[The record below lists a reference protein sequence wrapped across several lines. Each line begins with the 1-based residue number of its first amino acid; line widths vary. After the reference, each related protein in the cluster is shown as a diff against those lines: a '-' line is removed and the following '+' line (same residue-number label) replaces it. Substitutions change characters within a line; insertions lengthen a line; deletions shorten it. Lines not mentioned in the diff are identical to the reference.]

1 MYKNTQRLRRI
12 DPLTKFLRQLA
23 RPQRITPCRGRLA
36 TCRFACATWRVV
48 CGVCECAWE
57 RVDKL
62 VLTVVFGVVRRF
74 AVDDYVMSKIT
85 FTVVEKL
92 VKARDGAAYDLSRYV
107 EGVDYVRR
115 KAFKG
120 ERVLF
125 RKGFLDGSSD
135 VSAEAAIDDAEEA
148 ATVADEVAPLKDEV
162 DLLKEE
168 PQPDVILAPDC
179 GVQKTRVIKVH
190 VNSRWVET
198 EVGRVWVGGQG
209 ARLRVG
215 TIINVRAG
223 MLVR

>member
-1 MYKNTQRLRRI
+1 M
-12 DPLTKFLRQLA
+12 
-23 RPQRITPCRGRLA
+23 
-36 TCRFACATWRVV
+36 
-48 CGVCECAWE
+48 
-57 RVDKL
+57 
-62 VLTVVFGVVRRF
+62 LTVVFGVVRRF

-92 VKARDGAAYDLSRYV
+92 VKARDGVAYDLSRYV

-135 VSAEAAIDDAEEA
+135 VSAEAAADDAEEA
-148 ATVADEVAPLKDEV
+148 ATVADEVDPLQDEPNPLKDEV

-168 PQPDVILAPDC
+168 AAPDVILAPDC

-209 ARLRVG
+209 VRLRVG

>member
-1 MYKNTQRLRRI
+1 MYKNKQRLRRI

-23 RPQRITPCRGRLA
+23 RPQRLTPCRRRLA
-36 TCRFACATWRVV
+36 ACRFACATSRVV
-48 CGVCECAWE
+48 CGVCGCAWE

-62 VLTVVFGVVRRF
+62 VLTVVLGVVRRF

-92 VKARDGAAYDLSRYV
+92 VKARDGAAYDLGRYV
-107 EGVDYVRR
+107 EGVDYVHR

-135 VSAEAAIDDAEEA
+135 VSAEAAADDVEEA
-148 ATVADEVAPLKDEV
+148 ATVADEVAVHECEV
-162 DLLKEE
+162 V
-168 PQPDVILAPDC
+168 PDVILAPDC

-198 EVGRVWVGGQG
+198 EAGRVWVGGQG
-209 ARLRVG
+209 VRLRVG

>member
-1 MYKNTQRLRRI
+1 M
-12 DPLTKFLRQLA
+12 
-23 RPQRITPCRGRLA
+23 
-36 TCRFACATWRVV
+36 
-48 CGVCECAWE
+48 CGVCGCAWE

-62 VLTVVFGVVRRF
+62 VLTVVLGVVRRF

-92 VKARDGAAYDLSRYV
+92 VKARDGAAYDLGRYV

-135 VSAEAAIDDAEEA
+135 VSADAATDDVEEA
-148 ATVADEVAPLKDEV
+148 ATVADEAAVHECEV
-162 DLLKEE
+162 V
-168 PQPDVILAPDC
+168 PDVILAPDC

-198 EVGRVWVGGQG
+198 EIGRVWVGGQG
-209 ARLRVG
+209 VRLRVG

>member
-1 MYKNTQRLRRI
+1 M
-12 DPLTKFLRQLA
+12 
-23 RPQRITPCRGRLA
+23 
-36 TCRFACATWRVV
+36 
-48 CGVCECAWE
+48 
-57 RVDKL
+57 DKL
-62 VLTVVFGVVRRF
+62 VLTVVLGVVRRF

-135 VSAEAAIDDAEEA
+135 VSEEAAIDDVEEA
-148 ATVADEVAPLKDEV
+148 ATVADEAAVHECEVAS
-162 DLLKEE
+162 
-168 PQPDVILAPDC
+168 DVILAPDC

-209 ARLRVG
+209 VRLRVG

>member
-1 MYKNTQRLRRI
+1 M
-12 DPLTKFLRQLA
+12 
-23 RPQRITPCRGRLA
+23 
-36 TCRFACATWRVV
+36 
-48 CGVCECAWE
+48 
-57 RVDKL
+57 
-62 VLTVVFGVVRRF
+62 TVVFGVVRRF

-135 VSAEAAIDDAEEA
+135 VSAEAATDDVEEA
-148 ATVADEVAPLKDEV
+148 NSLKDEV
-162 DLLKEE
+162 DLTQEDTAPLEDE
-168 PQPDVILAPDC
+168 PKPDVILAPDC

-198 EVGRVWVGGQG
+198 EAGRVWVGGQG
-209 ARLRVG
+209 VRLRVG
-215 TIINVRAG
+215 TLINVRAG

>member
-1 MYKNTQRLRRI
+1 M
-12 DPLTKFLRQLA
+12 
-23 RPQRITPCRGRLA
+23 
-36 TCRFACATWRVV
+36 
-48 CGVCECAWE
+48 
-57 RVDKL
+57 
-62 VLTVVFGVVRRF
+62 LTVVFGVVRRF

-92 VKARDGAAYDLSRYV
+92 VKARDGVAYDLSRYV

-115 KAFKG
+115 KAFRG

-135 VSAEAAIDDAEEA
+135 VSAESATDD
-148 ATVADEVAPLKDEV
+148 V
-162 DLLKEE
+162 EE
-168 PQPDVILAPDC
+168 PNSLEDKPKPDVILAPDC

-198 EVGRVWVGGQG
+198 EAGRVWVGGQG
-209 ARLRVG
+209 VRLRVG
-215 TIINVRAG
+215 TLINVRAG